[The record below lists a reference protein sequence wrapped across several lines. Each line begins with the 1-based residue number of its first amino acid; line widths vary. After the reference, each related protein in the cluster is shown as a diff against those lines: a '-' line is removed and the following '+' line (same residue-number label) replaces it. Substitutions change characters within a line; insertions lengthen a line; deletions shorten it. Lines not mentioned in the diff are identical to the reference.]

1 MNDREQESK
10 RRDSKRQPKIN
21 GKERKK
27 GVKDDDS
34 DEGEDNDG
42 DSESSNDEDDYDDT
56 GSQKRFSRLE
66 AIFFIALA
74 KTGI

>member
-1 MNDREQESK
+1 M
-10 RRDSKRQPKIN
+10 
-21 GKERKK
+21 
-27 GVKDDDS
+27 KDDDSDS

-42 DSESSNDEDDYDDT
+42 DSKSSNDEDDYDDT

-66 AIFFIALA
+66 AKFFIALT